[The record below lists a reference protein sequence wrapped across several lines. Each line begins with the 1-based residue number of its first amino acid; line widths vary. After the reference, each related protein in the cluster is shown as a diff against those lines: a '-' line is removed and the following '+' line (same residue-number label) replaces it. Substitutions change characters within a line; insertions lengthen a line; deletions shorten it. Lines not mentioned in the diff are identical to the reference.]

1 MYNSTIPFKKTT
13 RKALLFCTL
22 LLTTGVAVQAQS
34 VSIGADIVNRYVWRG
49 LDFGEAISI
58 QPTLEFNSGAVTV
71 GTWGSYAINDGGAN
85 EHDLYLSVAAGP
97 VSFGLT
103 DYYFPTGTSEFF
115 NFDGEGEGSH
125 WIEPFVSFGGTNTFP
140 LSLYAGVMVHND
152 PDNSVYLQADYPFK
166 IDGFDL
172 NATLGVVPMES
183 AFYLTDG
190 FAVTALGVSAGRK
203 IPISDSFALPVS
215 VSYIL
220 NPEIERTYLIFGISL

>member
-1 MYNSTIPFKKTT
+1 M
-13 RKALLFCTL
+13 RQALFALAL
-22 LLTTGVAVQAQS
+22 ALALPLTAHAQA

-58 QPTLEFNSGAVTV
+58 QPSLEFSSGPVTL
-71 GTWGSYAINDGGAN
+71 GTWGSFAANDGSAN

-97 VSFGLT
+97 FSFGIT

-115 NFDGEGEGSH
+115 NFDGDGNGSH
-125 WIEPFVSFGGTNTFP
+125 WIEPFASFGGTEIFP

-172 NATLGVVPMES
+172 NATLAVVPMES

-190 FAVTALGVSAGRK
+190 FAVTAVGLTAGRA
-203 IPISDSFALPVS
+203 IPITESFSLPVS

-220 NPEIERTYLIFGISL
+220 NPEIERTYLVFGISL